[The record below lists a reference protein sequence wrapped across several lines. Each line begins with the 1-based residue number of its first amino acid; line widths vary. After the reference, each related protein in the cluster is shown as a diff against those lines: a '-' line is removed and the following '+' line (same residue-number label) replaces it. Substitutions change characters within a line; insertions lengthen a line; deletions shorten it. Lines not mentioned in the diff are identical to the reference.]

1 MKKQI
6 FKRVIAFTAIFLCVV
21 SVNAQDY
28 CFSSYHIYTNDDD
41 KYLTTNVQNDST
53 KVLINEASQ
62 EIELSLYNREA
73 NKWIGFALKVN
84 YKIDLGIKTK
94 IGTLYMCTNNANQT
108 CGVCIVKTNEGTF
121 VDFHNFY
128 AGEKSLSCWA
138 KSEKE

>member
-73 NKWIGFALKVN
+73 NKWIGFAL
-84 YKIDLGIKTK
+84 
-94 IGTLYMCTNNANQT
+94 
-108 CGVCIVKTNEGTF
+108 
-121 VDFHNFY
+121 
-128 AGEKSLSCWA
+128 
-138 KSEKE
+138 